1 MLFLRLAIFILV
13 ITLVVLFL
21 FFAITKNKKYLLLIK
36 TIFNYS
42 LYVGVIVGLIYLIMR
57 ALQI

>member
-42 LYVGVIVGLIYLIMR
+42 LYLGVIVGLIYLIMR